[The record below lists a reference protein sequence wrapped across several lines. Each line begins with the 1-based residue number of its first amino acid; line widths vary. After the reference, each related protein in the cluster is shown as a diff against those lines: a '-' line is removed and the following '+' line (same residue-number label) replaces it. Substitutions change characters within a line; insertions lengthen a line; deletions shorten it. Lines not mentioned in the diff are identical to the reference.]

1 MIDIELLRK
10 NFDEVSKH
18 IQSRHRNYPQLE
30 EFKAVDKKWRDVIF
44 TLQQLKTKHN
54 ALTKQIGTL
63 FIKNKHQDA
72 KSIKSEI
79 QKIKGQI
86 AKLEQDKK
94 ELDEQFKL
102 ILLSIPNVPHKDV
115 PIGKDEKD
123 NIEVRRWGDPKEF
136 KFKPQAHWDLGTSL
150 KWLDAE
156 RSTKLSGS
164 RFNIYLNDG
173 AKLIRILQW
182 FTLEMNIKASF
193 KELLPPVI
201 LNAETLYGTGQLPK
215 FEDDLFK
222 LTNNQFLSPTAEVQ
236 LTSFYR
242 NEILDEKQLPIY
254 LTANTSCFRS
264 EAGSAGKDTRGVIRQ
279 HQFYKT
285 EMVMIVNPLDSY
297 DHLETMVQCAENI
310 LKKLELPYKTIVLC
324 TGDMGFASAKT
335 YDIEVWLPSYNGYK
349 EISSCSNCESFQAR
363 NLLLRYR
370 DLKTKT
376 TQYPHT
382 LNGSGLAIDR
392 LWAAVVEN
400 YQQADGSIKI
410 PEELRKYF
418 DNQEYLGKHGK

>member
-10 NFDEVSKH
+10 NYDVVAKQ
-18 IQSRHRNYPQLE
+18 ILTRHKNYPQLD
-30 EFKAVDKKWRDVIF
+30 EFKVVDKKWREITF
-44 TLQQLKTKHN
+44 NLQELKTKHN
-54 ALTKQIGTL
+54 VLTKQIGAL

-72 KSIKSEI
+72 KTIKAEI
-79 QKIKGQI
+79 QTLKDKIS
-86 AKLEQDKK
+86 KLELEKNQ
-94 ELDEQFKL
+94 LDEQFKS
-102 ILLSIPNVPHKDV
+102 ILLSIPNIPSKDV

-123 NIEVRRWGDPKEF
+123 NVEVRRWGDPKQF
-136 KFKPQAHWDLGTSL
+136 KFKPKAHWDLGIDL
-150 KWLDAE
+150 NFLDAE
-156 RSTKLSGS
+156 RSAKQSGS
-164 RFNIYLNDG
+164 RFNIYIGDG
-173 AKLIRILQW
+173 AKLIRALQW
-182 FTLEMNIKASF
+182 FTLDMNIKAGF
-193 KELLPPVI
+193 KEMLPPVI

-215 FEDDLFK
+215 FEEDLFK
-222 LTNNQFLSPTAEVQ
+222 LTNGQFLSPTAEVQ

-242 NEILDEKQLPIY
+242 NEILDENKLPIY

-285 EMVMIVNPLDSY
+285 EMVMITKSQDSY
-297 DHLETMVQCAENI
+297 EHLEKMVQCAENI
-310 LKKLELPYKTIVLC
+310 LKKLELPYRTIILC
-324 TGDMGFASAKT
+324 SGDMGFASAKT
-335 YDIEVWLPSYNGYK
+335 YDIEVWLPSYNAYK

-370 DLKTKT
+370 DSKTRT

-400 YQQADGSIKI
+400 YQQPDGTIKI
-410 PEELRKYF
+410 PEALKKYF
-418 DNQEYLGKHGK
+418 NNKECLGK